1 MVGLLDQVN
10 ETFDAQ
16 PGRVLA
22 DAGYCNQRDLSV
34 SAYAEIEAWGI
45 DGYVVPGREGEQV
58 VDKDAK
64 THPATHRM
72 VEKLLT
78 PAGRERYAQ
87 RKWLSELRCS
97 PEKVI
102 RSPGV
107 MVTCPRYSKASGDR
121 WRGRLAIPC
130 TRNRQSVSGKAPST
144 AGERVVP
151 DDPSPSP
158 TAARRPSASEVR
170 LSVSLA
176 QSIYCLYIPTETRFL
191 EEGAMA
197 QRQTTTEGARK
208 SLVNLRVSA
217 RDRDL
222 IDRAAAALGKNRSEF
237 MLDATRQAAEDALLD
252 RVLFRLGSDRH
263 EAFVTLLD
271 GPPSPNKELARLLS
285 TPAPWEE

>member
-1 MVGLLDQVN
+1 MARGGGGAAA
-10 ETFDAQ
+10 TKS
-16 PGRVLA
+16 GR
-22 DAGYCNQRDLSV
+22 
-34 SAYAEIEAWGI
+34 
-45 DGYVVPGREGEQV
+45 
-58 VDKDAK
+58 
-64 THPATHRM
+64 
-72 VEKLLT
+72 
-78 PAGRERYAQ
+78 
-87 RKWLSELRCS
+87 
-97 PEKVI
+97 
-102 RSPGV
+102 
-107 MVTCPRYSKASGDR
+107 
-121 WRGRLAIPC
+121 
-130 TRNRQSVSGKAPST
+130 
-144 AGERVVP
+144 
-151 DDPSPSP
+151 
-158 TAARRPSASEVR
+158 
-170 LSVSLA
+170 LA